1 MDNDYGIVEYFYEHN
16 GHRCGYC
23 KSESSSLSCGMWA
36 HRLTAGIYD
45 DLLNRG
51 WRRSGEYCYK
61 PVMKKT
67 CCRQYPIKLDV
78 AEFTLTKSQK
88 KLLKRI
94 HKFLATG
101 KRNENGKP
109 DEKGD
114 HCSEAMGDRVMEMPD
129 FSNKKSNVQLDL
141 ETCNLKP
148 AGEDAVTTESTGSE
162 GTMISESMDQ
172 HLEKSPECSK
182 EEIVPKTETTAH
194 VPKKGLGADPNKPK
208 CRKARDIRRERKLL
222 KLSNSGKDLSIGGD
236 KASLSSKKPKNEPK
250 SLEDFLFEPLPPNAA
265 HKLEVRLVWNSP
277 DCPEFANSFD
287 SALAVYFQYQE
298 KIHKDSPEKLTERRY
313 RRFLVNSPI
322 QVRTVVS
329 NRGSPEFEATFEASW
344 KLYECYQMRVHEE
357 PASQCDRESYCQ
369 FLVNSPLQYDHKGP
383 YSLGSFH
390 QQYWLDGNLIA
401 VGVIDILPTCL
412 SSVYLY
418 YNPNYSFLSLGTYA
432 SLREIAY
439 ARELHKMCPSIKD
452 YCMGFYIHTCPKMR
466 YKGNFS
472 PSRLLC
478 PETYTWHP
486 IEKCKPL
493 LDANKYCRFEQDPN
507 KGDENAVQDLD
518 EVLIL
523 YNRTVITYKKYCRLE
538 GNADKAEVK
547 EYANLI
553 GKNCIKRLFLYRKS

>member
-1 MDNDYGIVEYFYEHN
+1 MDDDYGIVEYFYEHS

-23 KSESSSLSCGMWA
+23 KSESTSLSCGMWA

-61 PVMKKT
+61 PMMKTT

-78 AEFTLTKSQK
+78 AEFQLTKSQK
-88 KLLKRI
+88 KLLKRV

-101 KRNENGKP
+101 KMSEGGKP
-109 DEKGD
+109 DEKED
-114 HCSEAMGDRVMEMPD
+114 DCSEAAGDRVMEMPD
-129 FSNKKSNVQLDL
+129 FSDKKSNVQLDL
-141 ETCNLKP
+141 ETCSLKTP
-148 AGEDAVTTESTGSE
+148 GDTATSGIGNKEVVVPEP
-162 GTMISESMDQ
+162 MDQ
-172 HLEKSPECSK
+172 HSEKPAMSHK
-182 EEIVPKTETTAH
+182 EATASNAEKTAH

-222 KLSNSGKDLSIGGD
+222 KMSNAGKDLSPGSE
-236 KASLSSKKPKNEPK
+236 KALHSSKKSKNEAK
-250 SLEDFLFEPLPPNAA
+250 SLEDFLFEPLPQDAA
-265 HKLEVRLVWNSP
+265 HKLEIRLVRNSP
-277 DCPEFANSFD
+277 SCPEFANSFD

-298 KIHKDSPEKLTERRY
+298 KIHKDPREKLTERRF

-322 QVRTVVS
+322 Q
-329 NRGSPEFEATFEASW
+329 
-344 KLYECYQMRVHEE
+344 
-357 PASQCDRESYCQ
+357 
-369 FLVNSPLQYDHKGP
+369 YDPKGP

-390 QQYWLDGNLIA
+390 QQYWLDGSLIA
-401 VGVIDILPTCL
+401 VGVIDVLPTCL

-418 YNPNYSFLSLGTYA
+418 YDPDYSFLSLGTYA

-439 ARELHKMCPSIKD
+439 ARQLHKMCPSIRD

-493 LDANKYCRFEQDPN
+493 LDVNKYCRFEEDQT
-507 KGDENAVQDLD
+507 KGDENAIQDLN
-518 EVLIL
+518 EVMIL
-523 YNRTVITYKKYCRLE
+523 YNRTVITYKKYCRLK
-538 GNADKAEVK
+538 GNADKAEVR
-547 EYANLI
+547 EYANLV
-553 GKNCIKRLFLYRKS
+553 GKKCIKRLFLYRKS

>member
-1 MDNDYGIVEYFYEHN
+1 MDDDYGIVEYFYEHSV
-16 GHRCGYC
+16 HRCGYC
-23 KSESSSLSCGMWA
+23 KSESTSLSSGMWA

-61 PVMKKT
+61 PMMKTT

-78 AEFTLTKSQK
+78 AEFQLTKSQK
-88 KLLKRI
+88 KLLKRV

-101 KRNENGKP
+101 KRSEGEKP
-109 DEKGD
+109 EEKGD
-114 HCSEAMGDRVMEMPD
+114 DCSEAAGDRVMEMPD
-129 FSNKKSNVQLDL
+129 FSDKKSNVQLDL

-148 AGEDAVTTESTGSE
+148 TGATSGSGNEEVIVPQPMDA
-162 GTMISESMDQ
+162 
-172 HLEKSPECSK
+172 EKSPEHLK
-182 EEIVPKTETTAH
+182 EETTSKTEKTAH

-222 KLSNSGKDLSIGGD
+222 KMSNAGEDLTPSSD
-236 KASLSSKKPKNEPK
+236 KASLFSKKPKNEAK
-250 SLEDFLFEPLPPNAA
+250 SLEDFLFEPLPPDAA
-265 HKLEVRLVWNSP
+265 HKLEVRT
-277 DCPEFANSFD
+277 
-287 SALAVYFQYQE
+287 
-298 KIHKDSPEKLTERRY
+298 I
-313 RRFLVNSPI
+313 
-322 QVRTVVS
+322 VS
-329 NRGSPEFEATFEASW
+329 SRGSPEFEGTFETSW
-344 KLYECYQMRVHEE
+344 KLYERYQMRVHKE
-357 PASQCDRESYCQ
+357 PASQCDRGSYCQ
-369 FLVNSPLQYDHKGP
+369 FLVNSPLQYDPKGP

-418 YNPNYSFLSLGTYA
+418 YNPDYSFLSLGTYA

-439 ARELHKMCPSIKD
+439 ARQLHKMCPSIKD

-493 LDANKYCRFEQDPN
+493 LDVNKYCRFEQDPT
-507 KGDENAVQDLD
+507 KGDENAVRDLD
-518 EVLIL
+518 EVMIL
-523 YNRTVITYKKYCRLE
+523 HNRTVITYKKYCRLK
-538 GNADKAEVK
+538 GNADKPEVR
-547 EYANLI
+547 EYANLV
-553 GKNCIKRLFLYRKS
+553 GKKCIKRLFLYRKS

>member
-1 MDNDYGIVEYFYEHN
+1 MDDDYGIVEYFYEHS

-23 KSESSSLSCGMWA
+23 KSESTSLSCGMWA

-61 PVMKKT
+61 PMMKTT

-78 AEFTLTKSQK
+78 AEFQLTKSQK
-88 KLLKRI
+88 KLLKRV

-101 KRNENGKP
+101 KRSEGGKP
-109 DEKGD
+109 EEKGD
-114 HCSEAMGDRVMEMPD
+114 DCSEAAGDRVMEMPD
-129 FSNKKSNVQLDL
+129 FSDKKSNVQLDL
-141 ETCNLKP
+141 ETCNLK
-148 AGEDAVTTESTGSE
+148 STGATSGSGNE
-162 GTMISESMDQ
+162 GVVVAEPMDE
-172 HLEKSPECSK
+172 HREKSPECHK
-182 EEIVPKTETTAH
+182 EETASKTEKTAH
-194 VPKKGLGADPNKPK
+194 VPKKGLGADPNKPNPSSE
-208 CRKARDIRRERKLL
+208 KALL
-222 KLSNSGKDLSIGGD
+222 F
-236 KASLSSKKPKNEPK
+236 SKKPKNEAK
-250 SLEDFLFEPLPPNAA
+250 SLEDFLFEPLPPDAA
-265 HKLEVRLVWNSP
+265 HKLEVRLVRNSP
-277 DCPEFANSFD
+277 NCPEFANSFD

-298 KIHKDSPEKLTERRY
+298 KIHKDPPEKLTERRF

-322 QVRTVVS
+322 QTCGYARLSTSPVLSYNKVRTILS
-329 NRGSPEFEATFEASW
+329 SRGSPEFEETFEKSW
-344 KLYECYQMRVHEE
+344 KLYERYQMRVHKE
-357 PASQCDRESYCQ
+357 PASQCDRGSYCQ
-369 FLVNSPLQYDHKGP
+369 FLVNSPLQYDPKGP

-390 QQYWLDGNLIA
+390 QQYWLDGCLIA

-418 YNPNYSFLSLGTYA
+418 YNPDYSFLSLGTYA

-439 ARELHKMCPSIKD
+439 ARQLCKMCPSIRD

-493 LDANKYCRFEQDPN
+493 LDVNKYCRFEQDPT
-507 KGDENAVQDLD
+507 KGDEHAVQDLD
-518 EVLIL
+518 EVMIL
-523 YNRTVITYKKYCRLE
+523 HNRTVITYKKYCRLK
-538 GNADKAEVK
+538 GNADKAEVR
-547 EYANLI
+547 EYANLV
-553 GKNCIKRLFLYRKS
+553 GKKCIKRLFLYRKS

>member
-1 MDNDYGIVEYFYEHN
+1 MDDDYGIVEYFYEHN

-78 AEFTLTKSQK
+78 AEFSLTKSQK

-101 KRNENGKP
+101 KRNESGKP

-114 HCSEAMGDRVMEMPD
+114 HCSETMGDRVMEMPD
-129 FSNKKSNVQLDL
+129 FSDKKSNVQLDL

-148 AGEDAVTTESTGSE
+148 SGEDTVTSESAANE
-162 GTMISESMDQ
+162 EIMISDSMDQ
-172 HLEKSPECSK
+172 HPEKPQECSK
-182 EEIVPKTETTAH
+182 EETVSKSEMTAH

-222 KLSNSGKDLSIGGD
+222 KLSSAGKDLSPGGD
-236 KASLSSKKPKNEPK
+236 KAPLSSKKPKNEPK
-250 SLEDFLFEPLPPNAA
+250 SLEDFLFEPLPPDAA

-277 DCPEFANSFD
+277 DCPEFAKSFD
-287 SALAVYFQYQE
+287 SALAVYFRYQE

-322 QVRTVVS
+322 Q
-329 NRGSPEFEATFEASW
+329 
-344 KLYECYQMRVHEE
+344 
-357 PASQCDRESYCQ
+357 
-369 FLVNSPLQYDHKGP
+369 YDPKGP

-418 YNPNYSFLSLGTYA
+418 YNPDYSFLSLGTYA

-439 ARELHKMCPSIKD
+439 ARELQKICPSIKD

-518 EVLIL
+518 EVSIL
-523 YNRTVITYKKYCRLE
+523 YNRTVITYKKYCRLK

-547 EYANLI
+547 EYANLV
-553 GKNCIKRLFLYRKS
+553 GKKCIKRLFLYRKS

>member
-1 MDNDYGIVEYFYEHN
+1 MDDDYGIVEYFYEHS

-23 KSESSSLSCGMWA
+23 KSESTSLSCGMWA

-61 PVMKKT
+61 PMMKTT

-78 AEFTLTKSQK
+78 AEFQLTKSQK
-88 KLLKRI
+88 KLLKRV

-101 KRNENGKP
+101 KMSEGGKP
-109 DEKGD
+109 DEKED
-114 HCSEAMGDRVMEMPD
+114 DCSEAAGDRVMEMPD
-129 FSNKKSNVQLDL
+129 FSDKKSNVQLDL
-141 ETCNLKP
+141 ETCSLKTP
-148 AGEDAVTTESTGSE
+148 GDTATSGIGNKEVVVPEP
-162 GTMISESMDQ
+162 MDQ
-172 HLEKSPECSK
+172 HSEKPAMSHK
-182 EEIVPKTETTAH
+182 EATASNAEKTAH

-222 KLSNSGKDLSIGGD
+222 KMSNAGKDLSPGSE
-236 KASLSSKKPKNEPK
+236 KALHSSKKSKNEAK
-250 SLEDFLFEPLPPNAA
+250 SLEDFLFEPLPQDAA
-265 HKLEVRLVWNSP
+265 HKLEIRLVRNSP
-277 DCPEFANSFD
+277 SCPEFANSFD

-298 KIHKDSPEKLTERRY
+298 KIHKDPREKLTERRF

-322 QVRTVVS
+322 QVRTIPS
-329 NRGSPEFEATFEASW
+329 SRGLPEFEGTFETSW
-344 KLYECYQMRVHEE
+344 KLYERYQMRVHKE
-357 PASQCDRESYCQ
+357 PASQCDRGSYCQ
-369 FLVNSPLQYDHKGP
+369 FLVNSPLQYDPKGP

-390 QQYWLDGNLIA
+390 QQYWLDGSLIA
-401 VGVIDILPTCL
+401 VGVIDVLPTCL

-418 YNPNYSFLSLGTYA
+418 YDPDYSFLSLGTYA

-439 ARELHKMCPSIKD
+439 ARQLHKMCPSIRD

-493 LDANKYCRFEQDPN
+493 LDVNKYCRFEEDQT
-507 KGDENAVQDLD
+507 KGDENAIQDLN
-518 EVLIL
+518 EVMIL
-523 YNRTVITYKKYCRLE
+523 YNRTVITYKKYCRLK
-538 GNADKAEVK
+538 GNADKAEVR
-547 EYANLI
+547 EYANLV
-553 GKNCIKRLFLYRKS
+553 GKKCIKRLFLYRKS

>member
-1 MDNDYGIVEYFYEHN
+1 MDDDYGIVEYFYEHN

-78 AEFTLTKSQK
+78 AEFSLTKSQK

-101 KRNENGKP
+101 KRNESGKP

-114 HCSEAMGDRVMEMPD
+114 HCSETMGDRVMEMPD
-129 FSNKKSNVQLDL
+129 FSDKKSNVQLDL

-148 AGEDAVTTESTGSE
+148 SGEDTVTSESAANE
-162 GTMISESMDQ
+162 EIMISDSMDQ
-172 HLEKSPECSK
+172 HPEKPQECSK
-182 EEIVPKTETTAH
+182 EETVSKSEMTAH

-222 KLSNSGKDLSIGGD
+222 KLSSAGKDLSPGGD
-236 KASLSSKKPKNEPK
+236 KAPLSSKKPKNEPK
-250 SLEDFLFEPLPPNAA
+250 SLEDFLFEPLPPDAA
-265 HKLEVRLVWNSP
+265 HKLE
-277 DCPEFANSFD
+277 
-287 SALAVYFQYQE
+287 
-298 KIHKDSPEKLTERRY
+298 
-313 RRFLVNSPI
+313 
-322 QVRTVVS
+322 
-329 NRGSPEFEATFEASW
+329 
-344 KLYECYQMRVHEE
+344 
-357 PASQCDRESYCQ
+357 
-369 FLVNSPLQYDHKGP
+369 YDPKGP

-418 YNPNYSFLSLGTYA
+418 YNPDYSFLSLGTYA

-439 ARELHKMCPSIKD
+439 ARELQKICPSIKD

-518 EVLIL
+518 EVSIL
-523 YNRTVITYKKYCRLE
+523 YNRTVITYKKYCRLK

-547 EYANLI
+547 EYANLV
-553 GKNCIKRLFLYRKS
+553 GKKCIKRLFLYRKS

>member
-1 MDNDYGIVEYFYEHN
+1 MDDDYGIVEYFYEHS

-23 KSESSSLSCGMWA
+23 KSESTSLSCGMWA

-61 PVMKKT
+61 PMMKTT

-78 AEFTLTKSQK
+78 AEFQLTKSQK
-88 KLLKRI
+88 KLLKRV

-101 KRNENGKP
+101 KRSEAEKP
-109 DEKGD
+109 EDKGD
-114 HCSEAMGDRVMEMPD
+114 DCAEAAGDRVMEMPD
-129 FSNKKSNVQLDL
+129 FLDKKSNVQLDL

-148 AGEDAVTTESTGSE
+148 TGATSGSGNE
-162 GTMISESMDQ
+162 EFVVPEPMDEHPQ
-172 HLEKSPECSK
+172 KSPERLK
-182 EEIVPKTETTAH
+182 EETASKTEKTTH

-222 KLSNSGKDLSIGGD
+222 KMSNAGKDLSPSSD
-236 KASLSSKKPKNEPK
+236 KASLFSKKPKNEAK
-250 SLEDFLFEPLPPNAA
+250 SLEDFLFEPLPPDAA
-265 HKLEVRLVWNSP
+265 HKLE
-277 DCPEFANSFD
+277 
-287 SALAVYFQYQE
+287 
-298 KIHKDSPEKLTERRY
+298 
-313 RRFLVNSPI
+313 
-322 QVRTVVS
+322 
-329 NRGSPEFEATFEASW
+329 
-344 KLYECYQMRVHEE
+344 
-357 PASQCDRESYCQ
+357 
-369 FLVNSPLQYDHKGP
+369 YDPKGP

-418 YNPNYSFLSLGTYA
+418 YNPDYSFLSLGTYA

-439 ARELHKMCPSIKD
+439 ARQLHKMCPSIKD

-493 LDANKYCRFEQDPN
+493 LDVNKYCRFEQDPT
-507 KGDENAVQDLD
+507 KGDENAVRDLD
-518 EVLIL
+518 EVMIL
-523 YNRTVITYKKYCRLE
+523 HNRTVITYKKYCRLK
-538 GNADKAEVK
+538 GNADKPEVR
-547 EYANLI
+547 EYANLV
-553 GKNCIKRLFLYRKS
+553 GKKCIKRLFLYRKS

>member
-1 MDNDYGIVEYFYEHN
+1 MDDDYGIVEYFYEHN
-16 GHRCGYC
+16 SHRCGYC

-78 AEFTLTKSQK
+78 AEFKLTKSQK

-114 HCSEAMGDRVMEMPD
+114 HCSEAMGDRVIEMPD
-129 FSNKKSNVQLDL
+129 FSDKKSNVQLDL
-141 ETCNLKP
+141 ETYNLKP

-172 HLEKSPECSK
+172 QLEKSPECSK
-182 EEIVPKTETTAH
+182 EETVSKTETTAH

-222 KLSNSGKDLSIGGD
+222 KLSNSGNDLSLGGD
-236 KASLSSKKPKNEPK
+236 KAPLSSKKPKNEPK
-250 SLEDFLFEPLPPNAA
+250 SLEDFLFEQLPPNAA
-265 HKLEVRLVWNSP
+265 HKLE
-277 DCPEFANSFD
+277 
-287 SALAVYFQYQE
+287 
-298 KIHKDSPEKLTERRY
+298 
-313 RRFLVNSPI
+313 
-322 QVRTVVS
+322 VRTVVS

-357 PASQCDRESYCQ
+357 PPSQCDRESYCQ

-418 YNPNYSFLSLGTYA
+418 YNPDYSFLSLGTYA

-439 ARELHKMCPSIKD
+439 ARELRKMCPSIKD

-493 LDANKYCRFEQDPN
+493 LDANKYCRFEQDPT

-523 YNRTVITYKKYCRLE
+523 YNRTVITYKKYCRLK

>member
-265 HKLEVRLVWNSP
+265 HKLE
-277 DCPEFANSFD
+277 
-287 SALAVYFQYQE
+287 
-298 KIHKDSPEKLTERRY
+298 
-313 RRFLVNSPI
+313 
-322 QVRTVVS
+322 
-329 NRGSPEFEATFEASW
+329 
-344 KLYECYQMRVHEE
+344 
-357 PASQCDRESYCQ
+357 
-369 FLVNSPLQYDHKGP
+369 YDHKGP

-418 YNPNYSFLSLGTYA
+418 YNPDYSFLSLGTYA

>member
-1 MDNDYGIVEYFYEHN
+1 MDDDYGIVEYFYEHS

-23 KSESSSLSCGMWA
+23 KSESTSLSCGMWA

-61 PVMKKT
+61 PMMKTT

-78 AEFTLTKSQK
+78 AEFQLTKSQK
-88 KLLKRI
+88 KLLKRV

-101 KRNENGKP
+101 KRSEGEKP
-109 DEKGD
+109 EEKED
-114 HCSEAMGDRVMEMPD
+114 DCSEAAGDRVMEMPD
-129 FSNKKSNVQLDL
+129 FSDKKSNVQLDL

-148 AGEDAVTTESTGSE
+148 TGATSGSGNDE
-162 GTMISESMDQ
+162 FVVPEPMDEHPQ
-172 HLEKSPECSK
+172 KSPERLK
-182 EEIVPKTETTAH
+182 EETASKTEKTTH

-222 KLSNSGKDLSIGGD
+222 KMSNAGKDLSPSSD
-236 KASLSSKKPKNEPK
+236 KASLFSKKPKNEAK
-250 SLEDFLFEPLPPNAA
+250 SLEDFLFEPLPPDAA
-265 HKLEVRLVWNSP
+265 HKLEVRT
-277 DCPEFANSFD
+277 
-287 SALAVYFQYQE
+287 
-298 KIHKDSPEKLTERRY
+298 I
-313 RRFLVNSPI
+313 
-322 QVRTVVS
+322 VS
-329 NRGSPEFEATFEASW
+329 SRGSPEFERTFETSW
-344 KLYECYQMRVHEE
+344 KLYECYQMRVHKE
-357 PASQCDRESYCQ
+357 PASQCDRGSYCQ
-369 FLVNSPLQYDHKGP
+369 FLVNSPLQYDPKGP

-418 YNPNYSFLSLGTYA
+418 YNPDYSFLSLGTYA

-439 ARELHKMCPSIKD
+439 ARQLHKMCPSIKD

-493 LDANKYCRFEQDPN
+493 LDVNKYCRFEQDPT
-507 KGDENAVQDLD
+507 KGDENAVRDLD
-518 EVLIL
+518 EVMIL
-523 YNRTVITYKKYCRLE
+523 HNRTVITYKKYCRLK
-538 GNADKAEVK
+538 GNADKPEVR
-547 EYANLI
+547 EYANLV
-553 GKNCIKRLFLYRKS
+553 GKKCIKRLFLYRKS